1 MGKLLDFAKQTLLD
15 AMSYGVGDT
24 WAMTKERAEEANV
37 NTVMGFIVTAVVLGI
52 GVVILYQVETATPAI
67 SNSSAWYTTQTSL
80 ATTTQSGYGLL
91 AITLIVGAAGAILA
105 AVMWLGNRRGD

>member
-1 MGKLLDFAKQTLLD
+1 MGKYLKFARETLLE
-15 AMSYGVGDT
+15 ASVMGKKE
-24 WAMTKERAEEANV
+24 ALLRTKERSEEANV

-52 GVVILYQVETATPAI
+52 GVVILYQVETATPEI
-67 SNSSAWYTTQTSL
+67 NSTSAWATTQTNL

-105 AVMWLGNRRGD
+105 AVLWLGKGQN

>member
-1 MGKLLDFAKQTLLD
+1 MGKYLNFAKETLLR
-15 AMSYGVGDT
+15 ASVMGAKETLLS
-24 WAMTKERAEEANV
+24 TKERSEEANV

-67 SNSSAWYTTQTSL
+67 NGSSAWATTQTSL

-105 AVMWLGNRRGD
+105 AVLWLGKGQN

>member
-1 MGKLLDFAKQTLLD
+1 MGKYLDFAKETLLNAA
-15 AMSYGVGDT
+15 AMGSKET
-24 WAMTKERAEEANV
+24 LLSTKERSEEANV

-52 GVVILYQVETATPAI
+52 GVVILYQVETATPTI
-67 SNSSAWYTTQTSL
+67 NESSAWASTQTSL

-105 AVMWLGNRRGD
+105 AVMWLGRGRQ

>member
-1 MGKLLDFAKQTLLD
+1 MGKYLDFAKETLLT
-15 AMSYGVGDT
+15 ASAVGMKDT
-24 WAMTKERAEEANV
+24 FRMTKERSEEANV

-52 GVVILYQVETATPAI
+52 GVVILYQVETATPTI
-67 SNSSAWYTTQTSL
+67 NTSSAWATTQTSL

-105 AVMWLGNRRGD
+105 AVMWLGRGRQ